1 MQVEMRMEEEGL
13 GEAEAAEAVLRD
25 NVFGLEL
32 DPRCTQIA
40 AFALALAA
48 WKRGGYRHLPVPNVA
63 CSGIPVQGQLE
74 TWLKLAGKDARL
86 RAAIE
91 RLYQLFSNAPDL
103 GSLINPA
110 DLPQNEMFMA
120 SYEEVAPVLEKALQ
134 NEHSSEDPV
143 NTLFGTAVEGA
154 VNAARLLAGHY
165 ILVVTNVPYLTSNKQ
180 GDIIKSFCED
190 NYPDGKYDLSTAF
203 IDRCRKFTLQNGSHA
218 LVAPQNWLFLSS
230 YKKFRIRFLRFQELD
245 LVSRLGSGSKAT
257 ASWEKLRSLT
267 VITNTVPANRHII
280 YGIDALSG

>member
-1 MQVEMRMEEEGL
+1 VAGKHPDSPLIKKWKYLRLREDGTPAAGTFSGWPQTTAEVTLMDPCCGSGHFLVAGFDMQVEMRMEEEGL

-120 SYEEVAPVLEKALQ
+120 SYEEVAPVLEKA
-134 NEHSSEDPV
+134 SKMS
-143 NTLFGTAVEGA
+143 TL
-154 VNAARLLAGHY
+154 LK
-165 ILVVTNVPYLTSNKQ
+165 I
-180 GDIIKSFCED
+180 
-190 NYPDGKYDLSTAF
+190 
-203 IDRCRKFTLQNGSHA
+203 
-218 LVAPQNWLFLSS
+218 
-230 YKKFRIRFLRFQELD
+230 
-245 LVSRLGSGSKAT
+245 
-257 ASWEKLRSLT
+257 
-267 VITNTVPANRHII
+267 
-280 YGIDALSG
+280 